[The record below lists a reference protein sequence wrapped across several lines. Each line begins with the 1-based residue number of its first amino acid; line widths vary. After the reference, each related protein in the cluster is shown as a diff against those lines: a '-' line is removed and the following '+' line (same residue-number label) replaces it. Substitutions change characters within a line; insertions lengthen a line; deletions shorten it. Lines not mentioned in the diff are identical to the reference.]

1 MEPGIFRHSLMK
13 NNTDIPMNNPVGDRD
28 EVRYLLGNPPSWMM
42 RYGISVV
49 AGVFLVLLALSY
61 LIRYPD
67 VVKTPVILTTANPPI
82 RIMAKSDGRIAELLV
97 ADKQPVQ
104 SGQILAVLENT
115 ARWRDVLML
124 ESWLGSPAAKP
135 DLPEGLQ
142 AGELQGE
149 YSVFSQHWRDLQYFE
164 KYNGVADRVAYLR
177 RQMAGLEQ
185 IGDNFS
191 RQVTTF
197 RQEFAL
203 AEKEFR
209 RQQQLHAGKL
219 ISDQALEAAES
230 LFLAKK
236 RQLETAES
244 AVLENRLQNDRIESQ
259 IYDLSQGNSDH
270 LNDKRLALAE
280 DRQRLLSAIATWK
293 NTFLIRAPI
302 DGHIALSGV
311 WSAHQ
316 PLNVGEEV
324 LAVVPFSDTD
334 GNDIIGRASIPSSMS
349 GRVASGQRAIIRL
362 DGYPARQHGI
372 METFITGM
380 SLLPQQDG
388 KEPGYMLDLNLPDTL
403 VTSYGRRI
411 PFRQEMSGELSVITE
426 DRRVIDRIFDQLR
439 DLLLNR

>member
-1 MEPGIFRHSLMK
+1 MK
-13 NNTDIPMNNPVGDRD
+13 NNTDIPMPNPGGDRD

-49 AGVFLVLLALSY
+49 AGVFLVLLLLSY

-67 VVKTPVILTTANPPI
+67 VVKTPVTLTTANPPI
-82 RIMAKSDGRIAELLV
+82 RIMAKSGGRVAELLV
-97 ADKQPVQ
+97 ADKQAVQ
-104 SGQILAVLENT
+104 SGQVLAVLENT

-124 ESWLGSPAAKP
+124 ESRLGDRTGAPG
-135 DLPEGLQ
+135 LPEGLQ
-142 AGELQGE
+142 TGELQHE

-164 KYNGVADRVAYLR
+164 KYNGVVERVAYLR
-177 RQMAGLEQ
+177 RQMSGLEQ
-185 IGDNFS
+185 IGDNLS

-203 AEKEFR
+203 AEKEYR

-219 ISDQALEAAES
+219 ISDQALEAAEA
-230 LFLAKK
+230 LFLAEK

-244 AVLENRLQNDRIESQ
+244 TVLQNRLQIAQTESQ
-259 IYDLSQGNSDH
+259 IYDLSQGKSDH

-302 DGHIALSGV
+302 DGNIALSGV

-316 PLNVGEEV
+316 PLNAGEEV
-324 LAVVPFSDTD
+324 LAVVPFSGTNGD
-334 GNDIIGRASIPSSMS
+334 NIIGRASIPSSMS
-349 GRVASGQRAIIRL
+349 GRVAPGQRAIIRL
-362 DGYPARQHGI
+362 DGYPSRQYGI
-372 METFITGM
+372 MQTSIAGM

-403 VTSYGRRI
+403 ITSYGRHI